1 MIQIDD
7 GLDHW
12 IASPAYPRITHS
24 TILIGAITG
33 VTSVDNAS
41 VWPQGT
47 TPRRRR
53 TGGLLVSPAVGSA
66 RLLRTLITWN
76 GSSSPSMERLL
87 AAEVVEA
94 YPGDVGIIGAEAFGC
109 VEGEPG
115 AAGVEPAC
123 EQFSGAGQLSM
134 FRRPSVSPH
143 LASPRESSARGRPCS
158 AGPRTARRP
167 VLARRQ
173 FWEPGTG
180 SRLLCAAR
188 PCRGRGGAGSRG
200 CWCPRRRGRP
210 R

>member
-41 VWPQGT
+41 VCPQGT

-123 EQFSGAGQLSM
+123 EQFSGAGQPVNVSAAQCFSPLGLAEGEQCS
-134 FRRPSVSPH
+134 RP
-143 LASPRESSARGRPCS
+143 
-158 AGPRTARRP
+158 P
-167 VLARRQ
+167 VFGWA
-173 FWEPGTG
+173 EDG
-180 SRLLCAAR
+180 
-188 PCRGRGGAGSRG
+188 
-200 CWCPRRRGRP
+200 
-210 R
+210 